1 MPDRDRQTMNIWA
14 FDVILGFF
22 LDNPENHFNQ
32 DDFLTADL
40 VNFLQKFNP
49 YQSLSISI
57 VHWNHPDDLN
67 DAYKDISCP
76 VFSILSLYHTWIQTE
91 VQFLLCCHTIFVIIN

>member
-1 MPDRDRQTMNIWA
+1 MPDCDRQTVNICV
-14 FDVILGFF
+14 FEEILEFF
-22 LDNPENHFNQ
+22 LDNPDNPFNQ

-49 YQSLSISI
+49 YQSLSISM
-57 VHWNHPDDLN
+57 VHWDDPNDLN
-67 DAYKDISCP
+67 NVYGEIPCF

-91 VQFLLCCHTIFVIIN
+91 VQFLLYCHTIFVIIN